1 MLLPLLTALALAPS
15 PAKAADFPKA
25 EFKLKLDEYSID
37 TMDFRFP
44 SGLRVLFQVDHT
56 QPIVTVTNWF
66 DRGSIHDGVNSKG
79 ESVEGIAHAV
89 EHLAFRAKHGDLP
102 KNWDVINQLGGNLN
116 AFTNQDATVY
126 LTVAPVDAAVP
137 LLRIEAMRMDNG
149 VRNVTA
155 EDVEAEKAIVRNE
168 LRMGYESGANGNAAV
183 RTAFKEIGQL
193 LYPPDHPY
201 QNSTI
206 GDHETIK
213 NIDLDSVQRFVREN
227 YRPEYATMAVV
238 GDFDFKASSPMRM
251 VFQAFEG
258 VEHLLMAPEDAEAYK
273 KLTSAAER
281 NDFMNGWMPKLEAHL
296 QKSYETPVQPRIDC
310 SNRAEPPPRY
320 SDETITIKGMVDYP
334 TAVTAWSLP
343 HGYCGDDTTMNIAAN
358 LLTNYI
364 IRTISPSTNAFSQNS
379 SIDMTGCFANA
390 GVLGSMVMCFAEQGD
405 VDSSLSADRLLDKI
419 ADSLYLQWQPIDPV
433 FKPFID
439 QNFNYSKLYS
449 MQSVLESTDNIA
461 SLYGRSAF
469 IAEHAHYTG
478 RVTYFSDNIN
488 AYSQIALEPAREL
501 AKKYLTRDR
510 MVRMII
516 EPIDEEERERLE
528 AGASEA
534 DKENE
539 VAGEHRAKD
548 DASRQLFDPDVLTP
562 EAIASVT
569 VTPDVEDMNIFTLD
583 NGLEVVIMPHGSAP
597 LVKVGLFVDGSDASA
612 PEYGLDKFSNALF
625 RTATTTNQNPTE
637 DPLAIAGWASRGNNS
652 ATASGSSKNLDAL
665 LYKLRWHVEDYDWQ
679 MAKKMP
685 KVRAWRGSAKG
696 SGKKPETWA
705 SRLRAERLFPDHPYG
720 KWMRPSEYDKMES
733 WGLDEVKSWVYTKWQ
748 PKNAQMVIVGKVD
761 AEEAEKMV
769 REYWSSWA
777 AKGGVTEGAQKP
789 PPAPAKQP
797 ERQVLLFD
805 KPISTQ
811 SKVQVS
817 CQLKH
822 NGLKDEARDKV
833 IGKVFTFLAFEKLRE
848 EAGLTYGAYAFPRRY
863 WGDSTELILASV
875 IQNSG
880 VGFGVENL
888 LGIIES
894 GANGDL
900 PEDLITTNKWN
911 VARTSVTGLQ
921 SGFQMMG
928 AIAEPGRGNLDYFAN
943 YPKYLSTVDKA
954 SVQDALSTCSGHEV
968 VTVVGPVESVEPQL
982 KERNIPY
989 EVIDWENLY
998 MEQLS
1003 KKEQK
1008 KYLKAKAKEEAEAAA
1023 KRKEES
1029 AG

>member
-1 MLLPLLTALALAPS
+1 MLLPLLAALALAPS
-15 PAKAADFPKA
+15 PAMAADFPKA
-25 EFKLKLDEYSID
+25 DFKLKLDEYSINTED
-37 TMDFRFP
+37 YRFP
-44 SGLRVLFQVDHT
+44 SGLRILLQEDHT
-56 QPIVTVTNWF
+56 QPIITVTNWF

-126 LTVAPVDAAVP
+126 LTVAPVDAAIP

-149 VRNVTA
+149 VRNVTS
-155 EDVEAEKAIVRNE
+155 DDIEAEKAIVRNE

-193 LYPPDHPY
+193 LYPPEHPY

-206 GDHETIK
+206 GDHDTIK

-227 YRPEYATMAVV
+227 YRPEYATLAMV
-238 GDFDFKASSPMRM
+238 GDYDLSKGGGIRM
-251 VFQAFEG
+251 IFSAFEG
-258 VEHLLMAPEDAEAYK
+258 VEQLLMSPDDAKAYTA
-273 KLTSAAER
+273 LTGAAER
-281 NDFMNGWMPKLEAHL
+281 NEFMNQWLPKLEAHL
-296 QKSYETPVQPRIDC
+296 KKTYQETPPARIDC
-310 SNRAEPPPRY
+310 SNREEPPPLF
-320 SDETITIKGMVDYP
+320 SKETITIKGMVENP
-334 TAVTAWSLP
+334 TAVAAWSLP
-343 HGYCGDDTTMNIAAN
+343 HGYCGDDTSMNIAAN
-358 LLTNYI
+358 LLGNYI
-364 IRTISPSTNAFSQNS
+364 IRTIDPDTDPFSQDS
-379 SIDMTGCFANA
+379 EIEGVGCFANA
-390 GVLGSMVMCFAEQGD
+390 GVLGSMVMCFVEKGKLGGD
-405 VDSSLSADRLLDKI
+405 SADRLLDKI
-419 ADSLYLQWQPIDPV
+419 GDSLYLQWQPIDAV
-433 FKPFID
+433 FKPFVD
-439 QNFNYSKLYS
+439 RNFNYSKLS
-449 MQSVLESTDNIA
+449 AMQGVLDSTDNIA
-461 SLYGRSAF
+461 SLNGRSKF

-478 RVTYFSDNIN
+478 RATYFSDNIN
-488 AYSQIALEPAREL
+488 AYSQIGIEPARQV

-510 MVRMII
+510 MARMII

-548 DASRQLFDPDVLTP
+548 DASRQLFDPEVLTP

-569 VTPDVEDMNIFTLD
+569 VTPDREDMNIFTMD
-583 NGLEVVIMPHGSAP
+583 NGLEVVILPHGSAP
-597 LVKVGLFVDGSDASA
+597 LVKVGLFVNGSNASA
-612 PEYGLDKFSNALF
+612 PQYGMDTFANALF
-625 RTATTTNQNPTE
+625 RTGGTTNANPTE
-637 DPLAIAGWASRGNNS
+637 DTLAVAGWASRGNNS
-652 ATASGSSKNLDAL
+652 ATASGSSGNLDTL
-665 LYKLRWHVEDYDWQ
+665 LYKLRWHVEDYDWT
-679 MAKKMP
+679 MARKAP
-685 KVRAWRGSAKG
+685 KIRSWRNAAKG
-696 SGKKPETWA
+696 DGDEPETWA
-705 SRLRAERLFPDHPYG
+705 NRLGSERLFPDHVYG
-720 KWMRPSEYDKMES
+720 KWMRPSDYDVMEDWTLS
-733 WGLDEVKSWVYTKWQ
+733 NVKDWVYTKWQ
-748 PKNAQMVIVGKVD
+748 PANAQLIIVGKID
-761 AEEAEKMV
+761 AAEAEKMV
-769 REYWSSWA
+769 REYWGSWSY
-777 AKGGVTEGAQKP
+777 KGEGTPGAQQ
-789 PPAPAKQP
+789 PPAAPTKQP
-797 ERQVLLFD
+797 DRQVLLFD

-811 SKVQVS
+811 SKVRVS

-822 NGLKDEARDKV
+822 DGLKDEARTVV
-833 IGKVFTFLAFEKLRE
+833 IGKIFTFLAFEKLRE

-888 LGIIES
+888 LKIIES

-900 PEDLITTNKWN
+900 KDDLITTNKWN

-928 AIAEPGRGNLDYFAN
+928 AIADPGRGNLDYFEK
-943 YPKYLSTVDKA
+943 YPEYLSTVDKA
-954 SVQDALSTCSGHEV
+954 GVQEALSTCAGHEI
-968 VTVVGPVESVEPQL
+968 VTVVGPVDAVEPQL

-989 EVIDWENLY
+989 EVVDWENLY

-1003 KKEQK
+1003 AKEQK
-1008 KYLKAKAKEEAEAAA
+1008 SYLKAKAKAEAEAAA